1 MNFEIWCLFLGTLML
16 AMVLSERFIKGLPFT
31 STILYLVVGLA
42 MGPFGAGILVIDP
55 LEKSSLLERATE
67 IGVIISLFTAGLKLQ
82 RPLRDV
88 MWKIPLRLAFLSM
101 ALTVGMITAVGVWL
115 LDLPLGA
122 AILLGA
128 ILAPTDPV
136 LASEVQLEHPGDRDR
151 IRFGLTA
158 EAGLNDGSAFPFV
171 MLGLGLLGVH
181 EIGESGWRWV
191 VVDLLWATS
200 AGLGIGWVLGRI
212 IRRLV
217 DRLRAEGAETPGRD
231 EFLALGLIGLSYG
244 LAILLH
250 AYGFLAVFAA
260 GLAFR
265 RAPTVGEDEKSQI
278 SGPVLDANEQLERL
292 MEIGLVLLLA
302 GMLSSEY
309 LTSVACWFG
318 PLLFLVIRP
327 LAVFLGMAGN
337 PVSKVE
343 RGMLSWFGI
352 RGIGSL
358 YYLMFALEHGVPE
371 SVAKPLCSIVLSLV
385 AMSILVHGFSVTPLM
400 RQYEATK
407 RRRRSRQHR

>member
-1 MNFEIWCLFLGTLML
+1 MNFETWCLFLGALML

-31 STILYLVVGLA
+31 STILYLGVGLA
-42 MGPFGAGILVIDP
+42 LGPFGAGILVIDP
-55 LEKSSLLERATE
+55 IRESSLLERTTE
-67 IGVIISLFTAGLKLQ
+67 IGVIISLFTAGLKLR

-88 MWKIPLRLAFLSM
+88 NWKIPVRLAFVSM
-101 ALTVGMITAVGVWL
+101 TLTVGMIAAVGVGF

-181 EIGESGWRWV
+181 ELGEAGWRWFA
-191 VVDLLWATS
+191 VDLLWATA
-200 AGLGIGWVLGRI
+200 AGLGIGWGLGRV
-212 IRRLV
+212 IRRMV
-217 DRLRAEGAETPGRD
+217 DRLHAAGGETPGRD
-231 EFLALGLIGLSYG
+231 LFIALGLIGLSYG
-244 LAILLH
+244 LAIVLH

-265 RAPTVGEDEKSQI
+265 RAPAVSGDQNRQI

-292 MEIGLVLLLA
+292 MEIGLVLILA

-309 LTSVACWFG
+309 LTPVAFWFG

-327 LAVFLGMAGN
+327 LAVVLGTMGCPATR
-337 PVSKVE
+337 VE

-358 YYLMFALEHGVPE
+358 YYLMFALVHGIPE
-371 SVAKPLCSIVLSLV
+371 NVGKSLCAIVLSLV

-400 RQYEATK
+400 KRYEATK
-407 RRRRSRQHR
+407 GKPSRS